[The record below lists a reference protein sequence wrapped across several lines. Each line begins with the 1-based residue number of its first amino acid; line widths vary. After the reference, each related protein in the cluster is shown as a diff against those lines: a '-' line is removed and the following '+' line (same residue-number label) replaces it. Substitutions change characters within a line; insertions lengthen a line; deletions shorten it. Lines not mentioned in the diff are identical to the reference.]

1 MIAGPALDLAREVA
15 DAHGAASM
23 AAADYIDVSFSSG
36 GLAFA
41 AKRQAHALAHVEARL
56 SPVRQ
61 EMALTGDTPRP
72 WTLDVTSSEELKS
85 RLAGLR
91 SGSRRFR
98 WQPED
103 LGTFASAAM
112 WTYMTLPLLLAR
124 AEQVDLLPDAGAL
137 RRLRVKLPET
147 IAGHGRV
154 QTLHIGR
161 DGLIRRHDY
170 TATAFGTWARAAQVI
185 TSYQS
190 FDGVPIGTVRRVTPR
205 LSRPLPIPTLVWIQI
220 HSLRLVRT

>member
-1 MIAGPALDLAREVA
+1 MIAAPALDLAGEVA

-23 AAADYIDVSFSSG
+23 AAAEHIDVSFSSG

-41 AKRQAHALAHVEARL
+41 TKGQAHALAHVEARL

-61 EMALTGDTPRP
+61 QVTLVGETPRP
-72 WTLDVTSSEELKS
+72 WTLNITSSEELKS

-103 LGTFASAAM
+103 LGAFASAAM
-112 WTYMTLPLLLAR
+112 WTYITLPLLLAR
-124 AEQVDLLPDAGAL
+124 AERVDRPPDAGAL
-137 RRLRVKLPET
+137 RRLRIKLPAT
-147 IAGHGRV
+147 IAGHGPV
-154 QTLHIGR
+154 HTLHIGR
-161 DGLIRRHDY
+161 DGLICRHDY

-185 TSYQS
+185 TAYQS

-205 LSRPLPIPTLVWIQI
+205 LSRPLPIPTLVWIRI
-220 HSLRLVRT
+220 HSLQLVHA